1 MRADLLTASLDKC
14 HELNSDIDI
23 CRLIDIYFLHGGIK
37 CLDLERIQATSLATG
52 KARLKFHTVA
62 NSSKLFL

>member
-1 MRADLLTASLDKC
+1 M
-14 HELNSDIDI
+14 SDWIFA
-23 CRLIDIYFLHGGIK
+23 RTYVAVAHPTWGIK

-62 NSSKLFL
+62 NKLQV